1 MGKIIHFPRHARALS
16 LIGIK
21 KASILTRPRDISL
34 NRLAKPK
41 DGSFRPAKMLRKCGS
56 EQFADSASSLMVI
69 PLSSNHRSIGCC
81 SDITEDIPPGNDRS
95 QTKRF
100 LWEMSLEIKRLLECD
115 MKKRTKDETP
125 HIFLG
130 DWLDEFEIGRT
141 EAAEIAGCDQ
151 PYISNICANRKHN
164 VNVLI
169 LLRISEYMNV
179 NINDFYHPLPDRS
192 AVGALKRLSPRAQKT
207 LLALY
212 QKKA

>member
-81 SDITEDIPPGNDRS
+81 SDITVDIPPGNDRS

-100 LWEMSLEIKRLLECD
+100 LWEMSFEVKDLLKFDMGKKIKD
-115 MKKRTKDETP
+115 DAP
-125 HIFLG
+125 HIYLG

-169 LLRISEYMNV
+169 LLRLSEYMRV
-179 NINDFYHPLPDRS
+179 NINDFYHPLPEKS
-192 AVGALKRLSPRAQKT
+192 GMATFKRLSPRAQNT
-207 LLALY
+207 LLEHY
-212 QKKA
+212 RKKA